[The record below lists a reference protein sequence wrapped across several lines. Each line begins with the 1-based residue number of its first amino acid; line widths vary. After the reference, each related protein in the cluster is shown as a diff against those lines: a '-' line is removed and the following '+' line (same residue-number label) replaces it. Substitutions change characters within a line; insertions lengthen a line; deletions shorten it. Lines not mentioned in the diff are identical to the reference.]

1 MHRSGFTLIEILVA
15 IAIMTIIMGVVVF
28 DHQRFSEQMR
38 ITNLSYQIALS
49 IRETQAYG
57 INVRGLGANP
67 NQRFDIGY
75 GIHFDIG
82 NPNSYTTFSDIP
94 DNIGYTNSKYD
105 SDDSVVLYGEKN
117 ATYNLEKGNKIAEI
131 CIIETAS
138 TKTCAGE
145 SDLFSG
151 IDIVFKRPNPD
162 ARFTILNAV
171 GGGVSYTDIQKVQI
185 KIESPSGICRM
196 VEVNSAGQIS
206 NNTNCE

>member
-57 INVRGLGANP
+57 INVRGLGTNTD
-67 NQRFDIGY
+67 QRFDVGY
-75 GIHFDIG
+75 GIHFDMAT
-82 NPNSYTTFSDIP
+82 PHSYTTFADKP
-94 DNIGYTNSKYD
+94 DLTPNKYD
-105 SDDSVVLYGEKN
+105 KDDGEKLS
-117 ATYNLEKGNKIAEI
+117 TYNLEKGNKIKSICRIEI
-131 CIIETAS
+131 TSGSNYDTYCTDDPGA
-138 TKTCAGE
+138 
-145 SDLFSG
+145 DFNG
-151 IDIVFKRPNPD
+151 IDITFKRPNPD
-162 ARFTILNAV
+162 ANFTRLV
-171 GGGVSYTDIQKVQI
+171 EEGTDINIPNTQKVQI